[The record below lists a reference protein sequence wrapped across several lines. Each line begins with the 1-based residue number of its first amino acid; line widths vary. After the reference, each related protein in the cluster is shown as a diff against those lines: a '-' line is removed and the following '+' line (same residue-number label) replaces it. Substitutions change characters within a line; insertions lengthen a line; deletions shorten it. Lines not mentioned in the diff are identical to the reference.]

1 MTIFWGLAGVCQPP
15 STFWPVTLQPVVAD
29 QATIWH
35 MKGDILSFH
44 MRYRR
49 LISIHRLQR
58 KMNFCPLSF
67 FSLVVSLPF
76 PGGVLLTDLVC
87 LPKCHF
93 SCQLPTCVTR
103 KCNLVCFM
111 FWCQIESRPT
121 NRWKWLVAA
130 TGAMYPCAKKFWG
143 SKKKP
148 PPTAWVIHCL
158 RNFLP
163 ASRTQRD
170 NARMTSAKLRVFG

>member
-1 MTIFWGLAGVCQPP
+1 MNWVTTDTIAIYDSQNAT
-15 STFWPVTLQPVVAD
+15 STA
-29 QATIWH
+29 
-35 MKGDILSFH
+35 
-44 MRYRR
+44 
-49 LISIHRLQR
+49 
-58 KMNFCPLSF
+58 NFRP
-67 FSLVVSLPF
+67 
-76 PGGVLLTDLVC
+76 
-87 LPKCHF
+87 
-93 SCQLPTCVTR
+93 CVTR

-163 ASRTQRD
+163 ASRTRRD
-170 NARMTSAKLRVFG
+170 YAHIWRLQNYGVFYHLTLVHQKTKYSNSHVNSLYLNLLGWRRQFGSHIRISPYRAQMGLPGLDVVTSRKRRIQKRPRWAISPS